1 MIIIVKD
8 DEDVFTVRRKRQAG
22 HKVDQWCDEN
32 TAAGYHD
39 GHDDDLKITM
49 MLTLVRSVLNAVR
62 NWVEMRHPST
72 SLSISKAAR
81 VGMVY
86 PANNW

>member
-1 MIIIVKD
+1 MSLTDSHHNHHGQKPTMVGICHGGNVL
-8 DEDVFTVRRKRQAG
+8 G
-22 HKVDQWCDEN
+22 NH
-32 TAAGYHD
+32 HD
-39 GHDDDLKITM
+39 GHDDDLKITT
-49 MLTLVRSVLNAVR
+49 MLTLMRSVLNAVR

-86 PANNW
+86 PANN